1 MAFFDK
7 IGQTITSGVSTVSD
21 STKSLAENTK
31 LNSQI
36 NATKTSLA
44 KAYEEIGK
52 YYYNNRNGSISSE
65 ALESM
70 CADVDR
76 LKDELHDMELRYK
89 LAKGFVPCSNCGS
102 DVSVNSTFCANC
114 GTRVTIPKL
123 INADV
128 PEGKKKCV
136 KCGSIENADTKFC
149 SSCGTKMPEE
159 TASAA
164 AVEEPKQE
172 SRVCPKCGITMPIEM
187 KFCSS
192 CGTKLDDEQP
202 KSEEKPAEVIEIAEP
217 VAATAPAEEA
227 VASDAAPDVSEAP
240 VETSAPVEE
249 APVAEETIETASAED
264 AHEEAASANADNTL
278 KCSACGSELT
288 EGSRFCME
296 CGTPVAA
303 AGTAPVPAEPTE
315 EKTPVMAAASAPAPA
330 TPSSPEAVSPADSKV
345 CSKCGKVEPD
355 NMRFCSECGN
365 KL

>member
-52 YYYNNRNGSISSE
+52 YYYNNRKESLSSD

-128 PEGKKKCV
+128 PDGKKKCV

-149 SSCGTKMPEE
+149 SNCGTKMPEDV
-159 TASAA
+159 AYAA
-164 AVEEPKQE
+164 AAEEPKQE

-187 KFCSS
+187 KFCAS
-192 CGTKLDDEQP
+192 CGTRLDEEQP
-202 KSEEKPAEVIEIAEP
+202 KAEEKPAENTEAAEL
-217 VAATAPAEEA
+217 VETAAPAEEA
-227 VASDAAPDVSEAP
+227 PA
-240 VETSAPVEE
+240 
-249 APVAEETIETASAED
+249 AEETA
-264 AHEEAASANADNTL
+264 EAASAEPTPVSTDNAL
-278 KCSACGSELT
+278 KCSGCGAELT
-288 EGSRFCME
+288 EDSRFCME

-303 AGTAPVPAEPTE
+303 AAEAVPAPEEPAE
-315 EKTPVMAAASAPAPA
+315 EKTPVMAAAPVPAPA
-330 TPSSPEAVSPADSKV
+330 APSAAEVVSAADSKV
-345 CSKCGKVEPD
+345 CSKCGKVEPA
-355 NMRFCSECGN
+355 NMKFCSECGN